1 MYRFLT
7 NFRWI
12 RKSAGKNW
20 KLLESF
26 LANQKPTWYNWDL
39 VQTNPSMMKMID
51 DGFITIL
58 ESESYE

>member
-12 RKSAGKNW
+12 RKSTGKNW
-20 KLLESF
+20 KLLDSF
-26 LANQKPTWYNWDL
+26 LSNQKPTWYNWDL
-39 VQTNPSMMKMID
+39 VQTNPLMMRMID
-51 DGFITIL
+51 TGLITIL

>member
-20 KLLESF
+20 KLLDSF

-39 VQTNPSMMKMID
+39 VQTNSLMMNMINA
-51 DGFITIL
+51 GYITIL
-58 ESESYE
+58 DSESYE

>member
-20 KLLESF
+20 KLLDSF
-26 LANQKPTWYNWDL
+26 SASQKPTWYRWDL
-39 VQTNPSMMKMID
+39 VQTNPLMMKMID
-51 DGFITIL
+51 TGLITIL